1 MLPLSHRL
9 LHRARHLSRELC
21 LLLSLAGL
29 AIAGLLSLYKSWIRF
44 YVPVGIPGNFTV
56 IDIYT
61 SLLVPCPETECTL
74 EPDQPPYYL
83 NYSVIFILI
92 ASLVSFLLCLAL
104 AYSIIFFTGSVPI
117 FDLSTSI
124 ASFIAGMIP
133 NSWPFS
139 DPNSQYN
146 LITNSIQTQLVPLY
160 NIFLQFCVTLEKFR
174 PHDMEQEGPGEGD
187 SASPLTLQIGKLR
200 LEKVAQPYLSHTAV
214 FPVLCQGL
222 FLFLC
227 ALFYLLQ
234 ARNFLQE
241 GMSYTLEINYYL
253 TWAGIFLFMMTGFLC
268 FLNYLNFWSII
279 TPGGC
284 WL

>member
-1 MLPLSHRL
+1 MSHHSSPKNWGLTYHQTLSSFGGEFGRWKGIQRHRTSMLPLSHRL

-29 AIAGLLSLYKSWIRF
+29 AIAGLLSLYKSWICF
-44 YVPVGIPGNFTV
+44 YVPVGAPGNFTV

-83 NYSVIFILI
+83 TYSVVFILI
-92 ASLVSFLLCLAL
+92 ASLISFLLCLAL

-124 ASFIAGMIP
+124 ASFTSGMIP

-139 DPNSQYN
+139 
-146 LITNSIQTQLVPLY
+146 
-160 NIFLQFCVTLEKFR
+160 
-174 PHDMEQEGPGEGD
+174 
-187 SASPLTLQIGKLR
+187 
-200 LEKVAQPYLSHTAV
+200 
-214 FPVLCQGL
+214 L

-234 ARNFLQE
+234 AQNFLQE

-253 TWAGIFLFMMTGFLC
+253 TWVGIFLFMMTGFLC